1 MALKL
6 SPAAIAVLKKRY
18 LRKDEKGNVIE
29 TPEEMFRRV
38 AKAIAEAEEK
48 GKEEWAEEFYQ
59 LMASLDFLPNSP
71 CFVPW
76 APILMADGFS
86 KPISQVNVGEYV
98 ITHTGATKRVTKV
111 YRRQFK
117 GTLLRIQVRKLD
129 INTLELTPDH
139 PVLAIKRE
147 AALCVKRKNRVCT
160 RNYKKCP
167 GCPYLVEP
175 IAKPQWIPA
184 KDLRPGDFVAIQ
196 PYAFAIQDRENI
208 KVSEILDGLTQV
220 VEDKTRLAFLKDT
233 PTGGRG
239 LWARGNYILETVP
252 VDERFLLLIGYY
264 LAEGNAEVK
273 RRMVRFSFGSHEKSY
288 IEEVKEL
295 LKSLFGIEAKEEH
308 AHETATSVV
317 VHNAALANFFAQFLG
332 SNSHEKKLPSWM
344 MYLPP
349 QKQKWLL
356 VGLFRGDGCHHY
368 GKQRDRFILTLCN
381 RSLAEQVLWLL
392 YRQGYP
398 FSFETFRSR
407 DQRLT
412 ERCYSLSIAPIECA
426 EFVSLVDDKEV
437 RPRRYQ
443 RFYLNL
449 NGQFFLPISSKEEFP
464 YEGEVWN
471 LEVEGDNS
479 YIVNG
484 VAVHNCLMNAGTP
497 IGQLS
502 ACFVIPVE
510 DDMASIFEA
519 VKATALIHQSGGGT
533 GFSFSRLR
541 PKGDVVRSTGG
552 IASGPV
558 SFMRVFD
565 TATDVIK
572 QGGCLSARTWV
583 RTPNGL
589 QRLSSFLNAPPMGE
603 NPVHQEVL
611 GRDGFEPAFLA
622 QDNGMA
628 EVYCIK
634 TDLGLCLEA
643 TYNHLIRVV
652 TEDGQIGWK
661 MAEEIKPGDLLVV
674 RLGGYSGYDAPL
686 PPCPPLILPERM
698 NPDLA
703 ELVGYFIASGG
714 LSTLNGKPERLA
726 FSVPH
731 GTPDVERWLE
741 ETLRKFGLNPVR
753 EKDNDASSLIVVRS
767 VALAEWWQKAGL
779 DKKAEVPAAIR
790 TASPES
796 LRAFLRGLFEGN
808 GDILP
813 NGQVRLSSIS
823 KELIEQVQ
831 QLLLALGIVSQ
842 VTEVERKGNGLGANP
857 RYELRISH
865 RPSLL
870 LFSRTIGFRSEL
882 KRQRLEEQLSAEKLQ
897 PTLKDELVRE
907 DYVYTRVTGVEK
919 GRAYTM
925 DIEVVGSEFVANGFL
940 VHNRRRGANMGILRV
955 DHPDILEFISCKEK
969 EGAFANFNIS
979 VAVTERFMQALKED
993 GEYELVNPRNGEVV
1007 KRLKAREVFAKI
1019 VEGAWR
1025 NGEPGVIFLDRIN
1038 QFNPTPHLGKI
1049 ESTNPCGEQPL
1060 LPYESCNLGSI
1071 NLSHM
1076 VTDDGQIDWEK
1087 LERTVKLAVR
1097 FLDDVITVNKLP
1109 LPQIEEATL
1118 RTRKIGLGVMG
1129 FADMLIK
1136 LGIPYDSEEALSVA
1150 ERVMEAI
1157 AYWSKEES
1165 VELAKERG
1173 PFPAFEGSIYTQGKL
1188 PFPEPNSSSFDW
1200 AGLVERI
1207 KKYGIRNAAT
1217 TTIAPTGSISII
1229 AGCSSGI
1236 EPLFALAFTRKHILD
1251 EDSFPEINPLFEKVA
1266 RERGFYNLKIMRK
1279 VAETGRIQDMEE
1291 IPPDVRRIFV
1301 TALDIAPEWHVRMQA
1316 AFQRWTDN
1324 SISKTINLPFEA
1336 TLEDVEK
1343 AILLAYEL
1351 GCKGVTVYRDRS
1363 RETQVLNVGVEEKV
1377 EEVKAAQPGLPG
1389 ILSPRPRPLITRGTT
1404 EKIPLGCGRNLYVTV
1419 NEDQVGLCEVF
1430 LQVGK
1435 SGGCVASQSEAI
1447 GRLISLALRS
1457 GINPQAIIKQLK
1469 GIRCP
1474 APTWHNGGPILSC
1487 ADAIAKAME
1496 RYMKAQ
1502 KGEETTAPA
1511 AVPSSKPTS
1520 AVDFGLSPE
1529 CPECGSLLEFS
1540 EGCVICRNCGY
1551 SQCG

>member
-48 GKEEWAEEFYQ
+48 GKEEWAEKFYQ
-59 LMASLDFLPNSP
+59 LMESLDFLPNSP
-71 CFVPW
+71 T
-76 APILMADGFS
+76 I
-86 KPISQVNVGEYV
+86 
-98 ITHTGATKRVTKV
+98 
-111 YRRQFK
+111 
-117 GTLLRIQVRKLD
+117 
-129 INTLELTPDH
+129 
-139 PVLAIKRE
+139 
-147 AALCVKRKNRVCT
+147 
-160 RNYKKCP
+160 
-167 GCPYLVEP
+167 
-175 IAKPQWIPA
+175 
-184 KDLRPGDFVAIQ
+184 
-196 PYAFAIQDRENI
+196 
-208 KVSEILDGLTQV
+208 
-220 VEDKTRLAFLKDT
+220 
-233 PTGGRG
+233 
-239 LWARGNYILETVP
+239 
-252 VDERFLLLIGYY
+252 
-264 LAEGNAEVK
+264 
-273 RRMVRFSFGSHEKSY
+273 
-288 IEEVKEL
+288 
-295 LKSLFGIEAKEEH
+295 
-308 AHETATSVV
+308 
-317 VHNAALANFFAQFLG
+317 
-332 SNSHEKKLPSWM
+332 
-344 MYLPP
+344 
-349 QKQKWLL
+349 
-356 VGLFRGDGCHHY
+356 
-368 GKQRDRFILTLCN
+368 
-381 RSLAEQVLWLL
+381 
-392 YRQGYP
+392 
-398 FSFETFRSR
+398 
-407 DQRLT
+407 
-412 ERCYSLSIAPIECA
+412 
-426 EFVSLVDDKEV
+426 
-437 RPRRYQ
+437 
-443 RFYLNL
+443 
-449 NGQFFLPISSKEEFP
+449 
-464 YEGEVWN
+464 
-471 LEVEGDNS
+471 
-479 YIVNG
+479 
-484 VAVHNCLMNAGTP
+484 MNAGTP

-589 QRLSSFLNAPPMGE
+589 QRLSSFLNSPPMGE

-661 MAEEIKPGDLLVV
+661 MAEEIRPGDLLVV

-714 LSTLNGKPERLA
+714 LSTLSGKPERLA

-731 GTPDVERWLE
+731 DTPDVERWLE

-753 EKDNDASSLIVVRS
+753 EKDNDASSLIVVHS

-796 LRAFLRGLFEGN
+796 LRAFLRGLFEGA

-897 PTLKDELVRE
+897 PMLKDELVRE

-979 VAVTERFMQALKED
+979 VAITERFMQALKED

-1038 QFNPTPHLGKI
+1038 QFNPTPHLGQI

-1336 TLEDVEK
+1336 KLEDVEK

-1502 KGEETTAPA
+1502 RGEETTAPA

-1520 AVDFGLSPE
+1520 VVDFGLSPE

>member
-6 SPAAIAVLKKRY
+6 SPAAIAALKKRY

-29 TPEEMFRRV
+29 TPEEMLRRV
-38 AKAIAEAEEK
+38 AKAVAEAEEE
-48 GKEEWAEEFYQ
+48 GKEEWAEKFYQ
-59 LMASLDFLPNSP
+59 LMESLDFLPNSP
-71 CFVPW
+71 
-76 APILMADGFS
+76 A
-86 KPISQVNVGEYV
+86 
-98 ITHTGATKRVTKV
+98 
-111 YRRQFK
+111 
-117 GTLLRIQVRKLD
+117 
-129 INTLELTPDH
+129 
-139 PVLAIKRE
+139 
-147 AALCVKRKNRVCT
+147 
-160 RNYKKCP
+160 
-167 GCPYLVEP
+167 
-175 IAKPQWIPA
+175 
-184 KDLRPGDFVAIQ
+184 
-196 PYAFAIQDRENI
+196 
-208 KVSEILDGLTQV
+208 
-220 VEDKTRLAFLKDT
+220 
-233 PTGGRG
+233 
-239 LWARGNYILETVP
+239 
-252 VDERFLLLIGYY
+252 
-264 LAEGNAEVK
+264 
-273 RRMVRFSFGSHEKSY
+273 
-288 IEEVKEL
+288 
-295 LKSLFGIEAKEEH
+295 
-308 AHETATSVV
+308 
-317 VHNAALANFFAQFLG
+317 
-332 SNSHEKKLPSWM
+332 
-344 MYLPP
+344 
-349 QKQKWLL
+349 
-356 VGLFRGDGCHHY
+356 
-368 GKQRDRFILTLCN
+368 
-381 RSLAEQVLWLL
+381 
-392 YRQGYP
+392 
-398 FSFETFRSR
+398 
-407 DQRLT
+407 
-412 ERCYSLSIAPIECA
+412 
-426 EFVSLVDDKEV
+426 
-437 RPRRYQ
+437 
-443 RFYLNL
+443 
-449 NGQFFLPISSKEEFP
+449 
-464 YEGEVWN
+464 
-471 LEVEGDNS
+471 
-479 YIVNG
+479 
-484 VAVHNCLMNAGTP
+484 LMNAGTP
-497 IGQLS
+497 LGQLS

-519 VKATALIHQSGGGT
+519 VKATALIHQSGGGCVAGGSYVYTTFCGIEPIETLYERVRALGYQEKEEGDSAVIEISDLNIFTPALDPSTGRFAWKKITHIWRWMVPPEQQVTVKASEGIEITTSTWHPFFVFNGTSLEKRRADELQPGDIILTPNASIWEDWPFKEYQEVDGLRLDEDLAWLMGFFLGDGSLNVFRNRKAHYTALRMRLFDGRRETLDHAAKILAKHGVQVTVQKDKRGLWQLTTAKQAFVRPFARLTQVEPGPKTDLTLPEAISKSPLSVIAAFLAGLVDSDGYVSLTRRRVTVTTVSSRLAHQLLALTSALGFEPALQVKAPHGRGKSVTYNVKLACSKKAHLLADWLLPYIQDTFKRERLEALRKPSAHYNRSRMPIPFEAVEDILQTLGIDTHNTAIHKSPIEINGQKFWLHRWRWGKGIGHGTLKRLIPALKEAAPAYRERLELLERVVDGYAVVKEVARPESPATFYDFTVEGYNNYLAGQGKLAVVHNT

-572 QGGCLSARTWV
+572 QGG
-583 RTPNGL
+583 
-589 QRLSSFLNAPPMGE
+589 
-603 NPVHQEVL
+603 
-611 GRDGFEPAFLA
+611 
-622 QDNGMA
+622 
-628 EVYCIK
+628 
-634 TDLGLCLEA
+634 
-643 TYNHLIRVV
+643 
-652 TEDGQIGWK
+652 
-661 MAEEIKPGDLLVV
+661 
-674 RLGGYSGYDAPL
+674 
-686 PPCPPLILPERM
+686 
-698 NPDLA
+698 
-703 ELVGYFIASGG
+703 
-714 LSTLNGKPERLA
+714 
-726 FSVPH
+726 
-731 GTPDVERWLE
+731 
-741 ETLRKFGLNPVR
+741 
-753 EKDNDASSLIVVRS
+753 
-767 VALAEWWQKAGL
+767 
-779 DKKAEVPAAIR
+779 
-790 TASPES
+790 
-796 LRAFLRGLFEGN
+796 
-808 GDILP
+808 
-813 NGQVRLSSIS
+813 
-823 KELIEQVQ
+823 
-831 QLLLALGIVSQ
+831 
-842 VTEVERKGNGLGANP
+842 
-857 RYELRISH
+857 
-865 RPSLL
+865 
-870 LFSRTIGFRSEL
+870 
-882 KRQRLEEQLSAEKLQ
+882 
-897 PTLKDELVRE
+897 
-907 DYVYTRVTGVEK
+907 
-919 GRAYTM
+919 
-925 DIEVVGSEFVANGFL
+925 
-940 VHNRRRGANMGILRV
+940 RRRGANMGILRV
-955 DHPDILEFISCKEK
+955 DHPDILEFISCKER

-979 VAVTERFMQALKED
+979 VAITERFMQALRED

-1038 QFNPTPHLGKI
+1038 EFNPTPHLGKI

-1071 NLSHM
+1071 NLSNM

-1136 LGIPYDSEEALSVA
+1136 LGIPYDSEEAISIA
-1150 ERVMEAI
+1150 SRIMEAI
-1157 AYWSKEES
+1157 AYWSKEAS

-1173 PFPAFEGSIYTQGKL
+1173 PFPAFEGSIYPQGKL
-1188 PFPEPNSSSFDW
+1188 PFPAPNSSSFDW

-1336 TLEDVEK
+1336 TVEDVER

-1377 EEVKAAQPGLPG
+1377 EEAKAAQPGLPG
-1389 ILSPRPRPLITRGTT
+1389 VLAPRPRPLITRGTT

-1511 AVPSSKPTS
+1511 AVQSSRSTS
-1520 AVDFGLSPE
+1520 TVDFGFSPE

>member
-6 SPAAIAVLKKRY
+6 SPAAIAALKKRY
-18 LRKDEKGNVIE
+18 LRKDEKGNIIE
-29 TPEEMFRRV
+29 TPEEMLRRV
-38 AKAIAEAEEK
+38 AKAVAEAEEK
-48 GKEEWAEEFYQ
+48 GKEEWAEKFYQ
-59 LMASLDFLPNSP
+59 LMESLDFLPNSP
-71 CFVPW
+71 
-76 APILMADGFS
+76 A
-86 KPISQVNVGEYV
+86 
-98 ITHTGATKRVTKV
+98 
-111 YRRQFK
+111 
-117 GTLLRIQVRKLD
+117 
-129 INTLELTPDH
+129 
-139 PVLAIKRE
+139 
-147 AALCVKRKNRVCT
+147 
-160 RNYKKCP
+160 
-167 GCPYLVEP
+167 
-175 IAKPQWIPA
+175 
-184 KDLRPGDFVAIQ
+184 
-196 PYAFAIQDRENI
+196 
-208 KVSEILDGLTQV
+208 
-220 VEDKTRLAFLKDT
+220 
-233 PTGGRG
+233 
-239 LWARGNYILETVP
+239 
-252 VDERFLLLIGYY
+252 
-264 LAEGNAEVK
+264 
-273 RRMVRFSFGSHEKSY
+273 
-288 IEEVKEL
+288 
-295 LKSLFGIEAKEEH
+295 
-308 AHETATSVV
+308 
-317 VHNAALANFFAQFLG
+317 
-332 SNSHEKKLPSWM
+332 
-344 MYLPP
+344 
-349 QKQKWLL
+349 
-356 VGLFRGDGCHHY
+356 
-368 GKQRDRFILTLCN
+368 
-381 RSLAEQVLWLL
+381 
-392 YRQGYP
+392 
-398 FSFETFRSR
+398 
-407 DQRLT
+407 
-412 ERCYSLSIAPIECA
+412 
-426 EFVSLVDDKEV
+426 
-437 RPRRYQ
+437 
-443 RFYLNL
+443 
-449 NGQFFLPISSKEEFP
+449 
-464 YEGEVWN
+464 
-471 LEVEGDNS
+471 
-479 YIVNG
+479 
-484 VAVHNCLMNAGTP
+484 LMNAGTP
-497 IGQLS
+497 LGQLS

-572 QGGCLSARTWV
+572 QGG
-583 RTPNGL
+583 
-589 QRLSSFLNAPPMGE
+589 
-603 NPVHQEVL
+603 
-611 GRDGFEPAFLA
+611 
-622 QDNGMA
+622 
-628 EVYCIK
+628 
-634 TDLGLCLEA
+634 
-643 TYNHLIRVV
+643 
-652 TEDGQIGWK
+652 
-661 MAEEIKPGDLLVV
+661 
-674 RLGGYSGYDAPL
+674 
-686 PPCPPLILPERM
+686 
-698 NPDLA
+698 
-703 ELVGYFIASGG
+703 
-714 LSTLNGKPERLA
+714 
-726 FSVPH
+726 
-731 GTPDVERWLE
+731 
-741 ETLRKFGLNPVR
+741 
-753 EKDNDASSLIVVRS
+753 
-767 VALAEWWQKAGL
+767 
-779 DKKAEVPAAIR
+779 
-790 TASPES
+790 
-796 LRAFLRGLFEGN
+796 
-808 GDILP
+808 
-813 NGQVRLSSIS
+813 
-823 KELIEQVQ
+823 
-831 QLLLALGIVSQ
+831 
-842 VTEVERKGNGLGANP
+842 
-857 RYELRISH
+857 
-865 RPSLL
+865 
-870 LFSRTIGFRSEL
+870 
-882 KRQRLEEQLSAEKLQ
+882 
-897 PTLKDELVRE
+897 
-907 DYVYTRVTGVEK
+907 
-919 GRAYTM
+919 
-925 DIEVVGSEFVANGFL
+925 
-940 VHNRRRGANMGILRV
+940 RRRGANMGILRV

-979 VAVTERFMQALKED
+979 VAITERFMQALKED

-1038 QFNPTPHLGKI
+1038 EFNPTPQLGKI

-1060 LPYESCNLGSI
+1060 LPFESCNLGSI

-1136 LGIPYDSEEALSVA
+1136 LGIPYDSEEALNIA
-1150 ERVMEAI
+1150 ERIMEAI

-1165 VELAKERG
+1165 VELAKQRG
-1173 PFPAFEGSIYTQGKL
+1173 PFPAFEGSIYPQGKL
-1188 PFPEPNSSSFDW
+1188 PFPAPISSSFDW

-1336 TLEDVEK
+1336 TLEDVER

-1363 RETQVLNVGVEEKV
+1363 RETQVLNVGIEEKK
-1377 EEVKAAQPGLPG
+1377 EEARAAQPGLPG
-1389 ILSPRPRPLITRGTT
+1389 VLSPRPRPLITRGTT

-1496 RYMKAQ
+1496 RYMKAS

-1511 AVPSSKPTS
+1511 AMPSSKSTS
-1520 AVDFGLSPE
+1520 PVDFGLSPE

>member
-6 SPAAIAVLKKRY
+6 SPAAIAALKKRY

-38 AKAIAEAEEK
+38 ANAIAEAEEK
-48 GKEEWAEEFYQ
+48 GKEEWAEKFYQ
-59 LMASLDFLPNSP
+59 LMESLDFLPNSP
-71 CFVPW
+71 
-76 APILMADGFS
+76 
-86 KPISQVNVGEYV
+86 
-98 ITHTGATKRVTKV
+98 T
-111 YRRQFK
+111 
-117 GTLLRIQVRKLD
+117 
-129 INTLELTPDH
+129 
-139 PVLAIKRE
+139 
-147 AALCVKRKNRVCT
+147 
-160 RNYKKCP
+160 
-167 GCPYLVEP
+167 
-175 IAKPQWIPA
+175 
-184 KDLRPGDFVAIQ
+184 
-196 PYAFAIQDRENI
+196 
-208 KVSEILDGLTQV
+208 
-220 VEDKTRLAFLKDT
+220 
-233 PTGGRG
+233 
-239 LWARGNYILETVP
+239 
-252 VDERFLLLIGYY
+252 
-264 LAEGNAEVK
+264 
-273 RRMVRFSFGSHEKSY
+273 
-288 IEEVKEL
+288 
-295 LKSLFGIEAKEEH
+295 
-308 AHETATSVV
+308 
-317 VHNAALANFFAQFLG
+317 
-332 SNSHEKKLPSWM
+332 
-344 MYLPP
+344 
-349 QKQKWLL
+349 
-356 VGLFRGDGCHHY
+356 
-368 GKQRDRFILTLCN
+368 
-381 RSLAEQVLWLL
+381 
-392 YRQGYP
+392 
-398 FSFETFRSR
+398 
-407 DQRLT
+407 
-412 ERCYSLSIAPIECA
+412 
-426 EFVSLVDDKEV
+426 
-437 RPRRYQ
+437 
-443 RFYLNL
+443 
-449 NGQFFLPISSKEEFP
+449 
-464 YEGEVWN
+464 
-471 LEVEGDNS
+471 
-479 YIVNG
+479 
-484 VAVHNCLMNAGTP
+484 LMNAGTP

-533 GFSFSRLR
+533 GYSFSRLR

-572 QGGCLSARTWV
+572 QGG
-583 RTPNGL
+583 
-589 QRLSSFLNAPPMGE
+589 
-603 NPVHQEVL
+603 
-611 GRDGFEPAFLA
+611 
-622 QDNGMA
+622 
-628 EVYCIK
+628 
-634 TDLGLCLEA
+634 
-643 TYNHLIRVV
+643 
-652 TEDGQIGWK
+652 
-661 MAEEIKPGDLLVV
+661 
-674 RLGGYSGYDAPL
+674 
-686 PPCPPLILPERM
+686 
-698 NPDLA
+698 
-703 ELVGYFIASGG
+703 
-714 LSTLNGKPERLA
+714 
-726 FSVPH
+726 
-731 GTPDVERWLE
+731 
-741 ETLRKFGLNPVR
+741 
-753 EKDNDASSLIVVRS
+753 
-767 VALAEWWQKAGL
+767 
-779 DKKAEVPAAIR
+779 
-790 TASPES
+790 
-796 LRAFLRGLFEGN
+796 
-808 GDILP
+808 
-813 NGQVRLSSIS
+813 
-823 KELIEQVQ
+823 
-831 QLLLALGIVSQ
+831 
-842 VTEVERKGNGLGANP
+842 
-857 RYELRISH
+857 
-865 RPSLL
+865 
-870 LFSRTIGFRSEL
+870 
-882 KRQRLEEQLSAEKLQ
+882 
-897 PTLKDELVRE
+897 
-907 DYVYTRVTGVEK
+907 
-919 GRAYTM
+919 
-925 DIEVVGSEFVANGFL
+925 
-940 VHNRRRGANMGILRV
+940 RRRGANMGILRV

-979 VAVTERFMQALKED
+979 VAITEQFMQALKKD

-1038 QFNPTPHLGKI
+1038 EFNPTPQLGKI

-1076 VTDDGQIDWEK
+1076 VTEDGQIDWGK

-1097 FLDDVITVNKLP
+1097 FLDNVITMNKLP

-1136 LGIPYDSEEALSVA
+1136 LGIPYDSEEALSIA

-1173 PFPAFEGSIYTQGKL
+1173 PFPAFEGSIYPQGKL
-1188 PFPEPNSSSFDW
+1188 PFPAPNSSYFDW

-1291 IPPDVRRIFV
+1291 IPADVRRVFV

-1336 TLEDVEK
+1336 TPEDVER

-1363 RETQVLNVGVEEKV
+1363 RETQVLNVGVEEKR
-1377 EEVKAAQPGLPG
+1377 EEAKVAQPGLPG
-1389 ILSPRPRPLITRGTT
+1389 VLSPRPRPLITRGTT

-1502 KGEETTAPA
+1502 KGEETPAPA
-1511 AVPSSKPTS
+1511 AMPSSKSTS